1 MAGGALIHIGRW
13 QTVTVL
19 LILLLGALIALPN
32 FLAER
37 TRDSLPRWFPSSTV
51 NLGLDLQG
59 GSYLLLEVDIPGVA
73 RERLETVRGDIRT
86 AVRRARPAIN
96 YNRLDLTRDSVTLH
110 LVDPSQR
117 EAARKLLQDI
127 ASPPGTFLGLG
138 SAEYDLSDDGMG
150 GFALKISPAYQRQMQ
165 TQIVTQSIE
174 VVRRRIDALGTR
186 EPTIQQQGE
195 DRILVQVPGLKNPEE
210 LKRVLSTTA
219 KMTFRLVDMNGNVQE
234 ALRGR
239 VPPDDELLYEQD
251 KAGSNTTPYLVQRR
265 VMVSGDRLEAA
276 APGFDPRSGV
286 PVVTFRFDTR
296 GAKEFGDV
304 TKANVNKLFAIVLD
318 NKIISA
324 ANIIEPIIGGSG
336 QIVGNFT
343 VETSNDLSILL
354 NAGALPAALTVIEE
368 RTVGAEL
375 GADSVQAGK
384 LAAIGGLA
392 AVVVFMIAT
401 YGLFGL
407 FATIALAVNMLLLF
421 AVLTGLQ
428 ATLTLPGIAGMVLT
442 MGMAVDANVL
452 IYERIRE
459 EMHGGKTVIGAID
472 AGFRRATA
480 TIIDT
485 NMTHVLAA
493 AILYAVGTGPV
504 RGFAVTLGL
513 GVVTS
518 FFTAVMVTRLIVVTW
533 LRRMRPKALVL

>member
-1 MAGGALIHIGRW
+1 MIYVSRW
-13 QTVTVL
+13 QTISVL
-19 LILLLGALIALPN
+19 LILLIGAIFAAPN
-32 FLAER
+32 FIGDSYRA
-37 TRDSLPRWFPSSTV
+37 SLPSWVPRSTV

-59 GSYLLLEVDIPGVA
+59 GSYLLLEVDMPGVVK
-73 RERLETVRGDIRT
+73 ERLETIRGDIR
-86 AVRRARPAIN
+86 AALRKARIN
-96 YNRLDLTRDSVTLH
+96 YTGLDQARDSVSLRISDAAQ
-110 LVDPSQR
+110 L
-117 EAARKLLQDI
+117 EAARKILKDI
-127 ASPPGTFLGLG
+127 ASPPGTFVGLG
-138 SAEYDLSDDGMG
+138 GNEYDMTDDGSG
-150 GFALKISPAYQRQMQ
+150 AFSLKISQAYQRQLQ
-165 TQIVTQSIE
+165 GQIVTQSIE

-219 KMTFRLVDMNGNVQE
+219 KMTFRLVDTAGNVQ
-234 ALRGR
+234 AAMPPQNR
-239 VPPDDELLYEQD
+239 VPPEDELLYEQD
-251 KAGSNTTPYLVQRR
+251 KAGNNTQPFLVQRR
-265 VMVSGDRLEAA
+265 VMVSGDRLEQASS
-276 APGFDPRSGV
+276 GFDPRGGE
-286 PVVTFRFDTR
+286 PVVNFRFDTR
-296 GAKEFGDV
+296 GAREFGDV
-304 TKANVNKLFAIVLD
+304 TKAAVGKPFAIVLD
-318 NKIISA
+318 NKVISA
-324 ANIIEPIIGGSG
+324 PVIREPILGGQG
-336 QIVGNFT
+336 QISGNFT
-343 VETSNDLSILL
+343 AETANDLSILL
-354 NAGALPAALTVIEE
+354 NAGALPAGLTVIEE

-384 LAAIGGLA
+384 LAAIGGLV
-392 AVVVFMIAT
+392 AVIVFIVAT
-401 YGLFGL
+401 YGLFGV
-407 FATIALAVNMLLLF
+407 FATIALAVNMVLLL

-452 IYERIRE
+452 IYELIRE
-459 EMHGGKTVIGAID
+459 EMHAGKTVIASID

-533 LRRMRPKALVL
+533 MRRRRPKLLVL

>member
-1 MAGGALIHIGRW
+1 MVYISRW
-13 QTVTVL
+13 QTILVL
-19 LILLLGALIALPN
+19 GILLLGLLFTAPN
-32 FLAER
+32 FLPEQVRNALP
-37 TRDSLPRWFPSSTV
+37 SPLPRSTV

-59 GSYLLLEVDIPGVA
+59 GSYLLLEVDMPGVVK
-73 RERLETVRGDIRT
+73 ERMESLLGDIRAGLRKERINFDNLSLNRDT
-86 AVRRARPAIN
+86 ITVRISNPAQ
-96 YNRLDLTRDSVTLH
+96 LD
-110 LVDPSQR
+110 
-117 EAARKLLQDI
+117 AARKILRDV

-138 SAEYDLSDDGMG
+138 SNEYDVTDDGQG
-150 GFALKISPAYQRQMQ
+150 TFTLKMSPVYLRQTR
-165 TQIVTQSIE
+165 TQILAQSIE
-174 VVRRRIDALGTR
+174 VVRRRIDELGTR

-195 DRILVQVPGLKNPEE
+195 DRILVQVPGLKDPEE
-210 LKRVLSTTA
+210 LKRLLSTTA
-219 KMTFRLVDMNGNVQE
+219 KMTFRLVDMTGNVQ
-234 ALRGR
+234 AAVRGS
-239 VPPDDELLYEQD
+239 VPPEDELLYETD
-251 KAGSNTTPYLVQRR
+251 KQGNTVPYLVQRR
-265 VMVSGDRLEAA
+265 IMVSGERLQGANS
-276 APGFDPRSGV
+276 GFNPQGGGPIV
-286 PVVTFRFDTR
+286 NFKFDTR

-318 NKIISA
+318 NKVISA
-324 ANIIEPIIGGSG
+324 PNIRTPILGGAGYIE
-336 QIVGNFT
+336 GNFT
-343 VETSNDLSILL
+343 LQSANELAMLLS
-354 NAGALPAALTVIEE
+354 AGALPAKLTVIEE

-384 LAAIGGLA
+384 LAAAGGLL
-392 AVVVFMIAT
+392 AVVCFMIAT

-407 FATIALAVNMLLLF
+407 FATLALGVNMVLLF
-421 AVLTGLQ
+421 ALLTGLQ

-459 EMHGGKTVIGAID
+459 EMHGGKTIIAAID

-513 GVVTS
+513 GVITS

-533 LRRMRPKALVL
+533 LRRTRPKALTL

>member
-1 MAGGALIHIGRW
+1 MIYIGRW
-13 QTVTVL
+13 QAITVL
-19 LILLLGALIALPN
+19 LTLFLGIIFALPN
-32 FLAER
+32 VLPER
-37 TRDSLPRWFPSSTV
+37 VRASMPAWLPSSTV

-59 GSYLLLEVDIPGVA
+59 GSYLLLEVDMPGVVK
-73 RERLETVRGDIRT
+73 ERLETLRGDIRT
-86 AVRRARPAIN
+86 VLRRDHIN
-96 YNRLDLTRDSVTLH
+96 YKGINSARDSVNAQISDL
-110 LVDPSQR
+110 SQLD
-117 EAARKLLQDI
+117 AARKDLRDI

-138 SAEYDLSDDGMG
+138 SAEYDLTDDGQGNFTFRM
-150 GFALKISPAYQRQMQ
+150 SQAYQRQMQ
-165 TQIVTQSIE
+165 TQIVNQSIE

-219 KMTFRLVDMNGNVQE
+219 KMTFRLVDATGNIE
-234 ALRGR
+234 DALKG
-239 VPPDDELLYEQD
+239 VIPPDDELLYEVD
-251 KAGSNTTPYLVQRR
+251 KTNKPTVPYLVQRR
-265 VMVSGDRLEAA
+265 VMVSGDRLEQASS
-276 APGFDPRSGV
+276 GFDPRGGE
-286 PVVTFRFDTR
+286 PVVNFRFDTQ
-296 GAKEFGDV
+296 GARQFGDV
-304 TKANVNKLFAIVLD
+304 TKTNVGRPFAIVLD
-318 NKIISA
+318 NRVISA
-324 ANIIEPIIGGSG
+324 PVIREPILGGQG
-336 QIVGNFT
+336 QISGNFT
-343 VETSNDLSILL
+343 LETANDLAILL
-354 NAGALPAALTVIEE
+354 NAGALPAALNVIEE

-384 LAAIGGLA
+384 LAALGGLV
-392 AVVVFMIAT
+392 AVVAFMVAT
-401 YGLFGL
+401 YGLFGI
-407 FATIALAVNMLLLF
+407 FATLALTVNMALLF
-421 AVLTGLQ
+421 ALLTGLQ

-459 EMHGGKTVIGAID
+459 EMRGGKTVIAAID

-493 AILYAVGTGPV
+493 AILYSVGTGPV

-513 GVVTS
+513 GVITS

-533 LRRMRPKALVL
+533 LRRTRPKALAL

>member
-1 MAGGALIHIGRW
+1 MIYIGRW
-13 QTVTVL
+13 QTITVL
-19 LILLLGALIALPN
+19 AILLAGLIFATPN
-32 FLAER
+32 FLPER
-37 TRDSLPRWFPSSTV
+37 VRAAFPGWVPSSTI

-59 GSYLLLEVDIPGVA
+59 GSYLLLEVDMPGVVK
-73 RERLETVRGDIRT
+73 ERLESLRGDIR
-86 AVRRARPAIN
+86 AALRRDRIQ
-96 YNRLDLTRDSVTLH
+96 YTGLDLARDNVSLH
-110 LVDPSQR
+110 IADVAQL
-117 EAARKLLQDI
+117 EGARKVLRDL

-138 SAEYDLSDDGMG
+138 SAEYDLTDDGQGNFTLRM
-150 GFALKISPAYQRQMQ
+150 SQAYQRQMQ
-165 TQIVTQSIE
+165 VQIVSQSIE

-186 EPTIQQQGE
+186 EPTIQQQGD

-219 KMTFRLVDMNGNVQE
+219 KMTFRMVDVNGSIEDAVK
-234 ALRGR
+234 GR
-239 VPPDDELLYEQD
+239 VPPEDELLYEQT
-251 KAGSNTTPYLVQRR
+251 KTGQPGMPFLVQRR
-265 VMVSGDRLEAA
+265 VLVSGDRLEQASS
-276 APGFDPRSGV
+276 GFDPRGGE
-286 PVVTFRFDTR
+286 PVVNFRFDTR
-296 GAKEFGDV
+296 GAREFGDA
-304 TKANVNKLFAIVLD
+304 TKVNVGRPFAIVLD
-318 NKIISA
+318 NKVISA
-324 ANIIEPIIGGSG
+324 PVIREPILGGQG
-336 QIVGNFT
+336 QISGSFT
-343 VETSNDLSILL
+343 LETANDLSILL
-354 NAGALPAALTVIEE
+354 NAGALPAALSVIEE

-392 AVVVFMIAT
+392 AVVAFIVAT
-401 YGLFGL
+401 YGLFGV
-407 FATIALAVNMLLLF
+407 FAAAALGVNMTLLV

-459 EMHGGKTVIGAID
+459 EMHGGKTIIAAID

-480 TIIDT
+480 TITDT
-485 NMTHVLAA
+485 NMTHVIAA

-513 GVVTS
+513 GVITS